1 MLEKAFQ
8 GKKVM
13 ITGGLGFIGST
24 LAHRLV
30 ELGAELLLIDSL
42 IPDYGGNIF
51 NVHVIRD
58 KVRINFSDIRDRFSM
73 DYLVQDQDFIF
84 NMAGTLSHTD
94 SMIDPFT
101 DLAINCTSQLSL
113 LESCRKNNP
122 KVKII
127 FAGTRGEYGR
137 VQKLPAN
144 EETPLNPI
152 DVNGINNIAGEQYHI
167 LYYKVYGIRTTSLR
181 LTNTYGPRHQMKH
194 HKQGI
199 INWFIRQVIEEK
211 EIKIFGKG
219 TQIRDTNYIDDVVE
233 AFLLAAADERT
244 NGEVYNIG
252 GIPANLVDLV
262 KMMLE
267 VHGSG
272 SYTLVPFP
280 EENKA
285 IEIGDYKADFS
296 KFKKLT
302 GWTPEWE
309 LREGLEETINY
320 YEKYKEHYF

>member
-1 MLEKAFQ
+1 
-8 GKKVM
+8 M

-30 ELGAELLLIDSL
+30 DLGADLLLVDSL

-51 NVHVIRD
+51 NIHSIRD
-58 KVRINFSDIRDRFSM
+58 KVRVNFSDIRDRYSM
-73 DYLVQDQDFIF
+73 NYLVKGQDFIF

-101 DLAINCTSQLSL
+101 DLDINCTSQLSL
-113 LESCRKNNP
+113 LESCRKYNP
-122 KVKII
+122 EAKIV

-137 VQKLPAN
+137 TPKLPAD

-181 LTNTYGPRHQMKH
+181 LTNTYGPRHQMRH

-199 INWFIRQVIEEK
+199 INWFIRQVIENE
-211 EIKIFGKG
+211 EVKIFGKG

-244 NGEVYNIG
+244 NGEIYNIG
-252 GIPANLVDLV
+252 GTPANLVDLV

-267 VHGSG
+267 IHGSG
-272 SYTLVPFP
+272 DYKLVPFP

-285 IEIGDYKADFS
+285 IEIGDYIADYS
-296 KFKKLT
+296 KFRSLT
-302 GWTPEWE
+302 GWTPKWE
-309 LREGLEETINY
+309 LRNGLEETICY
-320 YEKYKEHYF
+320 YKEHFEHYF